1 MESTLSLLMTQFSN
15 IQNYN
20 KNFKIALFFLRGQ
33 LHKTE
38 QVVRLLQTK
47 ILVQSINNVRK
58 KSSFSVPNSLGAQT
72 SKFMLLFSQVKH
84 RHSSAIFNYLRR
96 ILYST
101 SPPSPSV
108 WISWMNHASHNFD
121 SHVKGKAAIRS
132 DWSD

>member
-38 QVVRLLQTK
+38 QVVRLLQAK

-58 KSSFSVPNSLGAQT
+58 KSSISVPNSLGAQT

-108 WISWMNHASHNFD
+108 
-121 SHVKGKAAIRS
+121 
-132 DWSD
+132 